1 MVSHPVNPRPGRSH
15 PDGRRIRATSA
26 GALVFVTFDADGQ
39 HRVDDVRAMIDRM
52 SAGDVDIVIGTRFGA
67 AKTGRFLHLNA

>member
-1 MVSHPVNPRPGRSH
+1 M
-15 PDGRRIRATSA
+15 
-26 GALVFVTFDADGQ
+26 TFDADGQ

-67 AKTGRFLHLNA
+67 GKDGQIPPPNA